1 MSTLIDARR
10 TAELG
15 ILEQIEKFVGWLG
28 PSETARQ
35 KLVQLLGSLRE
46 SFNEEARH
54 EVRIQVA
61 LTQLQ
66 QWALKIRSGPIR
78 KLVKIQVAALCRS
91 RDVAVAWKAKR
102 RARRQ

>member
-1 MSTLIDARR
+1 MLIDSRR
-10 TAELG
+10 AAEVG
-15 ILEQIEKFVGWLG
+15 ILEQIERFVGWLG
-28 PSETARQ
+28 PTETVRQ
-35 KLVQLLGSLRE
+35 KLVQLLEALRE

-54 EVRIQVA
+54 DARIQAA

-66 QWALKIRSGPIR
+66 EWVLQIRSGPIR

-102 RARRQ
+102 RA